1 MLYKNIQQ
9 QQSITPPQT
18 NQFKNQ
24 QTDEYE
30 ERGRAKGKDT
40 VCQST
45 NTQLPSTQDQ
55 TVLKYQSQGPMRS
68 RSTNDTSVLA
78 NRRKAIN
85 KRTGSEQL
93 LLTAINQNHQSKSK
107 LTRSI
112 SSQGVNTLQQ
122 QQQQQHLHHYHRTP
136 QLPLQSKKNIPMVN
150 NELPPPNQARP
161 QFRRWNSYNV
171 PKTISKDPAMES
183 DSKLEI
189 IIDKNSISP
198 LTVLKDQYDTK
209 RPITN
214 NVITN
219 TSTDNSFSS
228 LSKNNANE
236 VKPDRKS
243 QITLAS
249 SHNQNLYE
257 KMKSMAHTGM
267 SSLLFLTGNETQEKS
282 VKSYLQSDSDDES
295 DEDEEELWGR
305 KLNENT
311 LDSDTQYAIEQIN
324 DTTTSDEPDNQT
336 IDFEDL
342 MTKISGFQE
351 NLVHK
356 LPYTNVKLSRTQ
368 QRQLDYKQLYEY
380 ESTDKENSSDL
391 VCYDWKIQNETILSQ
406 YTSIRLRFSSKQ
418 TTNTRQNKQNV
429 ENHMGI
435 LGFID
440 RFKNST
446 TSNTSTSNLET
457 SFDDVNAKLNKVWTQ
472 EFSHLFVHI
481 PQQDTNTVP
490 EVEDKNIY
498 EGKTANMNK
507 LAKGVKLNGLLKI

>member
-1 MLYKNIQQ
+1 
-9 QQSITPPQT
+9 
-18 NQFKNQ
+18 
-24 QTDEYE
+24 
-30 ERGRAKGKDT
+30 
-40 VCQST
+40 
-45 NTQLPSTQDQ
+45 
-55 TVLKYQSQGPMRS
+55 
-68 RSTNDTSVLA
+68 
-78 NRRKAIN
+78 
-85 KRTGSEQL
+85 
-93 LLTAINQNHQSKSK
+93 
-107 LTRSI
+107 
-112 SSQGVNTLQQ
+112 
-122 QQQQQHLHHYHRTP
+122 
-136 QLPLQSKKNIPMVN
+136 
-150 NELPPPNQARP
+150 
-161 QFRRWNSYNV
+161 
-171 PKTISKDPAMES
+171 MES

-219 TSTDNSFSS
+219 TSTDTFSS

-282 VKSYLQSDSDDES
+282 VKSYLQSDLDDES

-406 YTSIRLRFSSKQ
+406 YTSIRLRFSS
-418 TTNTRQNKQNV
+418 NKPPTQ
-429 ENHMGI
+429 GKI
-435 LGFID
+435 
-440 RFKNST
+440 
-446 TSNTSTSNLET
+446 
-457 SFDDVNAKLNKVWTQ
+457 NKTW
-472 EFSHLFVHI
+472 
-481 PQQDTNTVP
+481 
-490 EVEDKNIY
+490 
-498 EGKTANMNK
+498 
-507 LAKGVKLNGLLKI
+507 KIIWVY